1 MSFHLTHGL
10 PLRLDCSCLS
20 SLCWHQKI
28 QSLCRLHV
36 YPQLTYSTYCYIVS
50 SREQSPRF
58 YTYVYTRKTWRK
70 IKIIVA
76 LLVDDTQEDKTITIL
91 LTDRFRLN
99 FNVYNYYSFKCFIC
113 LVILILWVKTTNVK
127 VYVTNRMNN
136 LKVCNMNYIIFFHE
150 SICICLYI

>member
-1 MSFHLTHGL
+1 MFKLFMLT
-10 PLRLDCSCLS
+10 PKDTKFVSSACLRTP
-20 SLCWHQKI
+20 H
-28 QSLCRLHV
+28 
-36 YPQLTYSTYCYIVS
+36 TAIVS

-99 FNVYNYYSFKCFIC
+99 FNVYNYIILLSVSF
-113 LVILILWVKTTNVK
+113 V
-127 VYVTNRMNN
+127 
-136 LKVCNMNYIIFFHE
+136 
-150 SICICLYI
+150 